1 MSMFRVKHV
10 DFEER
15 FNVYTD
21 SDTLHANE
29 WEDASRLKEQGWES
43 RYDYEAE
50 VIIDVIKGM
59 AVKEFGVNTI
69 LEVGSGPGVLSQ
81 KLQARLPALTYHL
94 VDKPYAEKYFK
105 DNNFKGTFF
114 VKDISLDL
122 DKTELLPTY
131 DLIICNDTLEHLLA
145 PTNVIKRFYEL
156 TTEESRVFI
165 SVPNWRMAHQFI
177 YRGLWDYDNFLYLMY
192 THKFNVIDVYP
203 SILQTPPYPK
213 LSSESEMPDELI
225 QSWNWYFNLKK
236 RL

>member
-1 MSMFRVKHV
+1 MSIFRVKHV
-10 DFEER
+10 NFEEI

-21 SDTLHANE
+21 SDTLNVNE
-29 WEDASRLKEQGWES
+29 WDDTSRLKEHGWES
-43 RYDYEAE
+43 RYEYEAE
-50 VIIDVIKGM
+50 VILDVIKEM
-59 AVKEFGVNTI
+59 TVNTI

-81 KLQARLPALTYHL
+81 KIQARLPAVTYHL

-122 DKTELLPTY
+122 DKTGLFPSY

-156 TTEESRVFI
+156 TTEKSRVFI

-192 THKFNVIDVYP
+192 THKFNVVEVYP

-225 QSWNWYFNLKK
+225 QSWNWYFNLEKK
-236 RL
+236 L